1 MDPESEQSA
10 FSVATIGYEGKTLA
24 DYMDQLTEANITLL
38 CDVRQ
43 NAVSRKKGFSKRALS
58 IACAE
63 AGIRYEHLP
72 ELGIPSADR
81 KAVRSDA
88 DRAALFDRYRETLAK
103 APPPALDQIR
113 SWIVDGRHRVALTC
127 FEARPEECHR
137 HCVAEVLAEREIGH
151 TLNL

>member
-1 MDPESEQSA
+1 MDPESERRA
-10 FSVATIGYEGKTLA
+10 LLVATIGYEGKTLA
-24 DYMDQLTEANITLL
+24 EYMDQLTRAKITLL

-81 KAVRSDA
+81 KAVRTDA
-88 DRAALFDRYRETLAK
+88 DRATLFERYRETLAVSQ
-103 APPPALDQIR
+103 PPAMEQIR

-137 HCVAEVLAEREIGH
+137 HCVADALAERGIGPI
-151 TLNL
+151 LNL